1 MRELI
6 YSDES
11 TLQRKIKKKTVE
23 LQMRKNEKTNRRK

>member
-11 TLQRKIKKKTVE
+11 TLPRKIKKKTVE